1 MPRLSVL
8 WTGIVAPRR
17 ASDAP
22 LACADTAGSRS
33 LARADASWA
42 GTRRF
47 SSMLCIYIHTLVWV
61 LALGTRCYLKIGATF
76 SSQLS
81 CHRTLCEHEQGRHVA
96 STATYA
102 CIRRTSDS
110 ATPSRRRDNSEPSP
124 GDTGWRF
131 SNVCSCCAS
140 SCGVVN
146 VKPLLERT
154 HQPTMSYTS
163 DNGVNTARRTGYAE
177 PTRRCS

>member
-1 MPRLSVL
+1 M
-8 WTGIVAPRR
+8 R
-17 ASDAP
+17 AMLRWRVQILRGHVRWHVQM
-22 LACADTAGSRS
+22 LAGQ
-33 LARADASWA
+33 ARAEF
-42 GTRRF
+42 RQ
-47 SSMLCIYIHTLVWV
+47 CCVLVWV